1 MSKISNVVRG
11 LFKPIE
17 HIPSGMYHY
26 IAPQDDPRNYRMHLR
41 IEHDNSGVLIINAS
55 TVLHLNQTATE
66 YAYYLLQDLP
76 ADQVSETM
84 SSRYN
89 IVKSQ
94 AYEDYQN
101 FISQIQTIIETP
113 DLDPV
118 TFLNL
123 ERQVPFTGHIT
134 APYRLDCALTYQLP
148 VQNAP
153 EDAPT
158 DRVEREL
165 STGEWNKI
173 INKAWDV
180 GIPQVVFTGGEP
192 TLRDDLPELIFR
204 AENNNQITGLLTDG
218 LRFADKAYL
227 NSLLQ
232 TGLDHV
238 MILLNLDEEKTWVAL
253 ENALDEDLFVA
264 SHITLS
270 ENNEHQIEEVISR
283 IANMGVHAISLS
295 ALSPEFTSSLDIY
308 REKIAQQD
316 LDLVWNLP
324 VPYSAHNPISF
335 ETFNLEEIEGAGRAW
350 LYVEPDGDVLKTQGS
365 KTVLGNFLNDPWNVI
380 WKTSHN

>member
-1 MSKISNVVRG
+1 
-11 LFKPIE
+11 
-17 HIPSGMYHY
+17 
-26 IAPQDDPRNYRMHLR
+26 
-41 IEHDNSGVLIINAS
+41 
-55 TVLHLNQTATE
+55 
-66 YAYYLLQDLP
+66 
-76 ADQVSETM
+76 M

-123 ERQVPFTGHIT
+123 DRQVPFTGHIT
-134 APYRLDCALTYQLP
+134 APYRLDCALTYRLP

-165 STGEWNKI
+165 STSEWNKI

-180 GIPQVVFTGGEP
+180 GIPQIVFTGGEP

-204 AENNNQITGLLTDG
+204 AESNNQITGLLTDG

-238 MILLNLDEEKTWVAL
+238 MILLNLDNEKTWVAL

-270 ENNEHQIEEVISR
+270 EKNEDQIEEVISR

-350 LYVEPDGDVLKTQGS
+350 LYVEPDGDVLTTQGS
-365 KTVLGNFLNDPWNVI
+365 TTVLGNFLNDPWNVI